1 MEAHPTMA
9 TQKTMDAYFLWGT
22 ALARLASNNEDATL
36 AEAAVDKFQQMA
48 ALAEDVDAAM
58 GPVGYSL
65 WASSL
70 LIMATEHQQKDVL
83 TQALQKFEVRWM
95 YWCSPLDWTDHRI
108 DMALQQA
115 VEVDGGTTFETR
127 FQHAKSLKEGGDLVR
142 FLESE
147 GQAEELEHRN
157 YYRQVSCAER

>member
-1 MEAHPTMA
+1 MT

-48 ALAEDVDAAM
+48 ALAQDVDAAM

-70 LIMATEHQQKDVL
+70 LIMATEHQQKGIL
-83 TQALQKFEVRWM
+83 TQALQKFEVRLM
-95 YWCSPLDWTDHRI
+95 DECSRLSVGLD
-108 DMALQQA
+108 
-115 VEVDGGTTFETR
+115 
-127 FQHAKSLKEGGDLVR
+127 
-142 FLESE
+142 
-147 GQAEELEHRN
+147 
-157 YYRQVSCAER
+157 